1 MSNTVDSH
9 YNKLLGP
16 SENTVDLLY
25 NFFFF
30 ILVAK
35 TIQCKEMLN
44 FGTKKITL
52 LYLDFVI
59 SVFFIMRVHCTALKT
74 IRRTIIKGR

>member
-25 NFFFF
+25 NLFI

-35 TIQCKEMLN
+35 TIQCKEILN

-52 LYLDFVI
+52 FYPDFVI
-59 SVFFIMRVHCTALKT
+59 QWNLFITRSL
-74 IRRTIIKGR
+74 GP